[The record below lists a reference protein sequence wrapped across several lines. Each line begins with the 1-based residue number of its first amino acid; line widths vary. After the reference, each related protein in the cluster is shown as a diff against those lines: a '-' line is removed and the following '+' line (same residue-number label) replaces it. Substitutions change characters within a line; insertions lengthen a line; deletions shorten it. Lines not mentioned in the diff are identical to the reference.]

1 MTTFARY
8 SLISALTRLI
18 AAAWRGVSNR
28 KQIAKLQDLT
38 DAQLQDIGLTR
49 GDVRQALRTPLFTDP
64 SPVLTAWA
72 RERGYRNSSFAPDLV
87 PPVREQAAKM
97 PESAP
102 ATQLAA

>member
-38 DAQLQDIGLTR
+38 DSQLQDIGLTR
-49 GDVRQALRTPLFTDP
+49 GDVRQVLRMPLFTDP

-72 RERGYRNSSFAPDLV
+72 RERDYRNSSFAPDLV
-87 PPVREQAAKM
+87 PPVREQVAKA
-97 PESAP
+97 PVSAP
-102 ATQLAA
+102 AAQLAA